1 MSVKIFLD
9 LLSLRPHS
17 LQLSQLSMISFVFG
31 MLVLRSLTSF
41 GNPGTFSYQLA
52 FAYDPDGGTE
62 TPANFYAR
70 RTVQIHPLNSIMYPE
85 VNLGT
90 FIPGHLSDDIVVQY
104 RYWYDIATSS
114 S

>member
-1 MSVKIFLD
+1 MARNKSSKVNFRIHNTVQWVNL
-9 LLSLRPHS
+9 HS
-17 LQLSQLSMISFVFG
+17 SSGINIS
-31 MLVLRSLTSF
+31 RSF
-41 GNPGTFSYQLA
+41 N
-52 FAYDPDGGTE
+52 PDGGTE
-62 TPANFYAR
+62 TPANIYAR

>member
-1 MSVKIFLD
+1 MTRILWTNYLKARIWNVGVKI
-9 LLSLRPHS
+9 SYPA
-17 LQLSQLSMISFVFG
+17 
-31 MLVLRSLTSF
+31 SF
-41 GNPGTFSYQLA
+41 GNPGTFSYQLV
-52 FAYDPDGGTE
+52 FAYDLDGGTE
-62 TPANFYAR
+62 TSANLCAR
-70 RTVQIHPLNSIMYPE
+70 RTVQIHPLNSNMYPE